1 MCFTGDSDCLRET
14 VTKTFSIL
22 GAKGRKKPLMC
33 KKKEKQVLLYNE
45 AQDIVEHSNI

>member
-22 GAKGRKKPLMC
+22 GAKGRKKPTNVSKER
-33 KKKEKQVLLYNE
+33 KKKGTFLQ
-45 AQDIVEHSNI
+45 

>member
-22 GAKGRKKPLMC
+22 GAKGRKKPIN
-33 KKKEKQVLLYNE
+33 V
-45 AQDIVEHSNI
+45 

>member
-22 GAKGRKKPLMC
+22 GAKGRKKPTNVLKKEE
-33 KKKEKQVLLYNE
+33 KKKRTSLQ
-45 AQDIVEHSNI
+45 